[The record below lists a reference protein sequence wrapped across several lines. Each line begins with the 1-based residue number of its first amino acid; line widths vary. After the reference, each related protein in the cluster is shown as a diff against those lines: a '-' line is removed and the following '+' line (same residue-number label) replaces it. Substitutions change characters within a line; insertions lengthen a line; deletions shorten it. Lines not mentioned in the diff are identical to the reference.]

1 MASVLSVFLGVGV
14 LFGGCG
20 ADLSGENS
28 QIAELQQQIDDL
40 NRTVAELQ
48 QQIASL
54 NQTILELQAE
64 LQNAKGD
71 ISSLQSQLAI
81 ASANYDKLYNQVYG
95 EQDNYYHIGDTFS
108 YSSSGIK
115 IFDFSINQAIYNSNS
130 TFHYIYYT
138 FNSYIDGINSVQ
150 NEDLSFSLLFYD
162 NSTNITYEIVDTTD
176 NMIRFNSNIPNETRE
191 GIIYLFIGNTL
202 CCVYQVNFAE
212 LSS

>member
-1 MASVLSVFLGVGV
+1 MKKALMASVLSVFLGVGV

-20 ADLSGENS
+20 TDLSGINS
-28 QIAELQQQIDDL
+28 QINELK
-40 NRTVAELQ
+40 

-95 EQDNYYHIGDTFS
+95 EQNSYYNIGDTYS
-108 YSSSGIK
+108 YSSGGIK
-115 IFDFSINQAIYNSNS
+115 LFDFTIDQAIYNTNGN
-130 TFHYIYYT
+130 FHYIRYT
-138 FNSYIDGINSVQ
+138 FNSYIIGIDSI
-150 NEDLSFSLLFYD
+150 ESESLNLTFLFYD
-162 NSTNITYEIVDTTD
+162 NSTNQTYEVFDTT
-176 NMIRFNSNIPNETRE
+176 SNIITFTSGIPDQTRS
-191 GIIYLFIGNTL
+191 GLIYLYVGNL
-202 CCVYQVNFAE
+202 ISCIFEINFAE